1 MSRAV
6 LDASAVVALIARE
19 PGAERVRDFL
29 GGALISAVNLAEV
42 YSKAKDKGLTLESL
56 KWITAGL
63 RLDVLAF
70 DEAAAERVGQLREPT
85 RSAGLSLGDRAC
97 LALGQ
102 SLQVPVIT
110 SEKRWSAVAATLGV
124 EVILFR

>member
-19 PGAERVRDFL
+19 PGAERVRDYL

-42 YSKAKDKGLTLESL
+42 YSKAKDKGLTQESL

-63 RLDVLAF
+63 RLEVSAF
-70 DEAAAERVGQLREPT
+70 DEAAAERVGLLREPT

-110 SEKRWSAVAATLGV
+110 SEKRWSGVAATLGV